1 METIILNPCYTEDE
15 IQTFA
20 EANYGRELTDTELHR
35 LDYSWDDDGVSWS
48 RAELMAN
55 AIECVMDNEKNEWKS
70 VDEDYQSNSQQN
82 EQ

>member
-1 METIILNPCYTEDE
+1 MEKIILNPCYTEDE

-20 EANYGRELTDTELHR
+20 EANYGRELTETEICR
-35 LDYSWDDDGVSWS
+35 LDYSWDDDNVSWS

-55 AIECVMDNEKNEWKS
+55 AIECVMDNENNEWKS
-70 VDEDYQSNSQQN
+70 VDENYKSNVKQD